1 MRYISLIFFAC
12 FLVFCVDFAT
22 QNTDQIILIY
32 KLEWLNFIFKTERP
46 VFVPIFFSFAFGI
59 VFSVIYFFIYH
70 ALLLRRLRITKKE
83 NKKLERLIEDERDK
97 NVSLE
102 KHKNELKHNL
112 ENVQNNLDFPTN
124 REHDVL
130 EDVDNNFLEK

>member
-46 VFVPIFFSFAFGI
+46 VFVHKSLVP
-59 VFSVIYFFIYH
+59 
-70 ALLLRRLRITKKE
+70 LR
-83 NKKLERLIEDERDK
+83 
-97 NVSLE
+97 
-102 KHKNELKHNL
+102 
-112 ENVQNNLDFPTN
+112 
-124 REHDVL
+124 
-130 EDVDNNFLEK
+130 DVDFETLVNDPSQLNLWNNACDSGVCGI